1 MYRIRFHGR
10 GGQGM
15 KMASHILGTAF
26 FLSDFE
32 VQDAPR
38 FGAERRGAPIF
49 AYVRA
54 SKEPI
59 KERGIINHPDLVLV
73 ADESLVCM
81 PAAGILAGVTEKTVL
96 FLNSRATADVWRKK
110 LQLPGH
116 ILAMDVIGDDLDA
129 PGGQKFFGA
138 ICAGAAAALVG
149 HIKRETL
156 LAAIRQEL
164 GHLGEAMVKENQK
177 RSSAS
182 FDKMVEQTGC
192 VTGGSSRSAKE
203 YVKPAWIDIPLEV
216 ADISAPAI
224 HGSRTSELLKT
235 GSWRLVRPVIDHE
248 RCKGCWWICSTF
260 CPDSAIDVEDGTP
273 RIDYDHCKGC
283 MICMVHCSAH
293 AISLVKEHEAEKEEQ
308 EGKP

>member
-54 SKEPI
+54 AKQSI
-59 KERGIINHPDLVLV
+59 KERGVINHPDLVLV
-73 ADESLVCM
+73 ADESLVFM
-81 PAAGILAGVTEKTVL
+81 PAAGVLTGLTSSTVL
-96 FLNSRATADVWRKK
+96 FLSSRQSSTLWSNK
-110 LQLPGH
+110 LKVPGE
-116 ILAMDVIGDDLDA
+116 ILSMDIIGDELQN

-149 HIKRETL
+149 KIERETL
-156 LAAIRQEL
+156 LKAISMEL
-164 GHLGEAMVKENQK
+164 EHLGSDIVGVNKQRA
-177 RSSAS
+177 AYA
-182 FDKMVEQTGC
+182 FDKMAEHS
-192 VTGGSSRSAKE
+192 GSVSEGEARSATN
-203 YVKPAWIDIPLEV
+203 YTKPVWVDLPLDNS
-216 ADISAPAI
+216 DISAPVI
-224 HGSRTSELLKT
+224 HGSGTSQLVKT
-235 GSWRLVRPVIDHE
+235 GSWRLIRPVIDTE
-248 RCKGCWWICSTF
+248 KCKGCWWVCSTF
-260 CPDSAIDVEDGTP
+260 CPDSAIAVEDDKP
-273 RIDYDHCKGC
+273 YINYDHCKGC

-293 AISLVKEHEAEKEEQ
+293 AISLVKEHEAEKVE
-308 EGKP
+308 EGKK

>member
-54 SKEPI
+54 AKKPI

-73 ADESLVCM
+73 ADESLVTM
-81 PAAGILAGVTEKTVL
+81 PAAGILAGVTENTII
-96 FLNSRATADVWRKK
+96 FLNSRESSAVWREK
-110 LQLPGH
+110 LKLPGQ
-116 ILAMDVIGDDLDA
+116 ILAIDVIGDDLDA
-129 PGGQKFFGA
+129 PGGQRFFGA
-138 ICAGAAAALVG
+138 ICAGAAASLVG
-149 HIKRETL
+149 KIERETL
-156 LAAIRQEL
+156 LEAITNEL
-164 GHLGEAMVKENQK
+164 EHLGNEIVRENQR
-177 RSSAS
+177 RSSSA
-182 FDKMVEQTGC
+182 FDKMLEHAGIVKEGTA
-192 VTGGSSRSAKE
+192 RSAE
-203 YVKPAWIDIPLEV
+203 NFSPPDWIDIPLEG

-224 HGSRTSELLKT
+224 HGSHTSELMKT
-235 GSWRLVRPVIDHE
+235 GSWRLIRPVID
-248 RCKGCWWICSTF
+248 RKKCKGCWWICSIF
-260 CPDSAIDVEDGTP
+260 CPDSAIMVEDGQP
-273 RIDYDHCKGC
+273 HIDYDHCKGC

-308 EGKP
+308 EDKK